1 MCMSLSRYEIL
12 LEAYRNPTKFRI
24 ILLLSEHYRMT
35 VTDMA
40 KSVKVSRSNL
50 YHFIAQM
57 VKEGIVKPPEVI
69 PRKNYVEKFYRLNEE
84 MFKAEEIKGWEKLL
98 LSATAEQI
106 KETVSSIL
114 MGYSMILNIIADRIA
129 ASGDDDTES
138 LRKWLIEQT
147 PNTISYAIITKKTSN
162 RIDPVLKELWS
173 AFSVEP
179 EEDDSK
185 DSTAWSRLLLV
196 YLPMLGKKI

>member
-1 MCMSLSRYEIL
+1 MSLSRYEIL

-98 LSATAEQI
+98 LSATAEEI

-173 AFSVEP
+173 AFSVET
-179 EEDDSK
+179 EADDSK
-185 DSTAWSRLLLV
+185 DSAAWSRLLLV

>member
-1 MCMSLSRYEIL
+1 MSHSRYEIL

>member
-1 MCMSLSRYEIL
+1 MSHSRYEIL

-98 LSATAEQI
+98 LSATAEEI

-114 MGYSMILNIIADRIA
+114 MGYSMILNTIADRIA

>member
-1 MCMSLSRYEIL
+1 MSLSRYEIL

-24 ILLLSEHYRMT
+24 ILLLSEHSKMT

-57 VKEGIVKPPEVI
+57 VKDGIVKPPEVI

-84 MFKAEEIKGWEKLL
+84 MFKAEEIKEWEKPI
-98 LSATAEQI
+98 LSATTEEI

-114 MGYSMILNIIADRIA
+114 MGYSMILSLIADRIA

-147 PNTISYAIITKKTSN
+147 PNTISYALITKRTSN
-162 RIDPVLKELWS
+162 KIDPILKELWS
-173 AFSVEP
+173 AFSE
-179 EEDDSK
+179 ETKEDDSK
-185 DSTAWSRLLLV
+185 DSTAWSRLMLV

>member
-1 MCMSLSRYEIL
+1 MSPNRYEIL
-12 LEAYRNPTKFRI
+12 TEVYRNPTKFRI
-24 ILLLSEHYRMT
+24 ILLLSEHQRMT

-40 KSVKVSRSNL
+40 KLVKVSRSNL

-57 VKEGIVKPPEVI
+57 VKEGVVEAPEVV

-84 MFKAEEIKGWEKLL
+84 MFKTEDNKEWEKLL
-98 LSATAEQI
+98 LIATPKEI

-114 MGYSMILNIIADRIA
+114 MGYSMILNFIADRIA
-129 ASGDDDTES
+129 ASGDDDTEN

-147 PNTISYAIITKKTSN
+147 PYTLTYAVMSKKTSSRVN
-162 RIDPVLKELWS
+162 SILKELWHVLS
-173 AFSVEP
+173 
-179 EEDDSK
+179 EETEKNSNA

-196 YLPMLGKKI
+196 YLPMLGTKI

>member
-1 MCMSLSRYEIL
+1 MSLSRYEIL

-24 ILLLSEHYRMT
+24 ILLLSEHSKMT

-57 VKEGIVKPPEVI
+57 VKDGIVKPPEVI

-84 MFKAEEIKGWEKLL
+84 MFKAEEIKEWEKPI
-98 LSATAEQI
+98 LSATTEEI

-114 MGYSMILNIIADRIA
+114 MGYSMILSLIADRIA

-147 PNTISYAIITKKTSN
+147 PNTISYALMTKRTSN
-162 RIDPVLKELWS
+162 KIDPILKELWS
-173 AFSVEP
+173 AFSE
-179 EEDDSK
+179 ETKEDDSK
-185 DSTAWSRLLLV
+185 DSTAWSRLMLV

>member
-1 MCMSLSRYEIL
+1 MSLSRYEIL

-98 LSATAEQI
+98 LSATAEEI

-185 DSTAWSRLLLV
+185 DSAAWSRLLLV

>member
-1 MCMSLSRYEIL
+1 MSLSRYEIL

-24 ILLLSEHYRMT
+24 ILLLSEHSRMT

-57 VKEGIVKPPEVI
+57 VKDGIVKPPEVI

-84 MFKAEEIKGWEKLL
+84 LFKAEEIKEWEKPI
-98 LSATAEQI
+98 LSATTEEI

-114 MGYSMILNIIADRIA
+114 MGYSMILSLIADRIA
-129 ASGDDDTES
+129 ASGDDETES

-147 PNTISYAIITKKTSN
+147 PNTISYALMTKRTSN
-162 RIDPVLKELWS
+162 KIDPLLKELWS
-173 AFSVEP
+173 AFS
-179 EEDDSK
+179 EETKENDSK
-185 DSTAWSRLLLV
+185 DSTAWSRLMLV

>member
-24 ILLLSEHYRMT
+24 ILLLSEHSRMT

-57 VKEGIVKPPEVI
+57 VKDGIVKPPEVI

-84 MFKAEEIKGWEKLL
+84 LFKAEEIKEWEKPI
-98 LSATAEQI
+98 LSATTEEI

-114 MGYSMILNIIADRIA
+114 MGYSMILSLIADRIA
-129 ASGDDDTES
+129 ASGDDETES

-147 PNTISYAIITKKTSN
+147 PNTISYALMTKRTSN
-162 RIDPVLKELWS
+162 KIDPLLKELWS
-173 AFSVEP
+173 AFS
-179 EEDDSK
+179 EETKENDSK
-185 DSTAWSRLLLV
+185 DSTAWSRLMLV

>member
-1 MCMSLSRYEIL
+1 MSLSRYEIL

-24 ILLLSEHYRMT
+24 ILLLSEHSKMT

-57 VKEGIVKPPEVI
+57 VKDGIVKPPEVI
-69 PRKNYVEKFYRLNEE
+69 PRKNYVEKFYRLNED
-84 MFKAEEIKGWEKLL
+84 MFKAEEIKEWEKPI
-98 LSATAEQI
+98 LSATTEEI

-114 MGYSMILNIIADRIA
+114 MGYSMILSLIADRIA
-129 ASGDDDTES
+129 ASGDDDTEN

-147 PNTISYAIITKKTSN
+147 PNTISYALMTKRTSN
-162 RIDPVLKELWS
+162 KIDPILKELWS
-173 AFSVEP
+173 AFS
-179 EEDDSK
+179 EETKENDSK
-185 DSTAWSRLLLV
+185 DSTAWSRLMLV

>member
-1 MCMSLSRYEIL
+1 MSLSRYEIL

>member
-1 MCMSLSRYEIL
+1 MSLSRYEIL

-98 LSATAEQI
+98 LSATAEEI

-114 MGYSMILNIIADRIA
+114 MGYSMILNTIADRIA

>member
-98 LSATAEQI
+98 LSATAEEI

>member
-1 MCMSLSRYEIL
+1 MSHSRYEIL

-173 AFSVEP
+173 AFSVET
-179 EEDDSK
+179 EADDSK
-185 DSTAWSRLLLV
+185 DSAAWSRLLLV